1 MNIGIDLDD
10 TIANTAESFLKYG
23 KKFNE
28 ERNIEH
34 KIMQKEWDFDKAFGW
49 NEENIEDFLKTYLE
63 DLFVGL
69 KPKEDAARIINKL
82 RDEGNKIIIITA
94 RSVDHI
100 ENVYEICKDWLEK
113 YNINVD
119 KIETDGKDKALKCK
133 ENNIDIFID
142 DGVYHC
148 EKVHHELNIPV
159 LLMDSWY
166 NEGYENKELK
176 IVYNWEEIYEE
187 INKIKNKEQH
197 KKI

>member
-82 RDEGNKIIIITA
+82 REEGNKIIIITA

-100 ENVYEICKDWLEK
+100 ENVYEICKDWLGK

-142 DGVYHC
+142 DRC
-148 EKVHHELNIPV
+148 IP
-159 LLMDSWY
+159 LRKSSSRAKY
-166 NEGYENKELK
+166 SS
-176 IVYNWEEIYEE
+176 I
-187 INKIKNKEQH
+187 ING
-197 KKI
+197 